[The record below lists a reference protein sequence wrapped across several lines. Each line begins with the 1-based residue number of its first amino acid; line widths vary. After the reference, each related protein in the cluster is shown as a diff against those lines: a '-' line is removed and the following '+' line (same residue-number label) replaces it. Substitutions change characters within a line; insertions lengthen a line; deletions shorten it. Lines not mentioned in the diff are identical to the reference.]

1 MTLHTDPNHLA
12 PLAPPPLDLDPVNL
26 EIQWRRLITVMDE
39 TDKTV
44 VRTAFSTIVGESGD
58 FACVLTDDR
67 GWGLAQSTFST
78 TLFTVT
84 TPRTI
89 RFILQHSPIESLVE
103 GDVLVCNDPWHGAG
117 HLPDTCIATPVFH
130 QGKVVGFVSTVAHL
144 PDIGGHGGYFNA
156 REVYEEGLQIPPM
169 KLYKAGKPNDLLF
182 EVIAKNVRT
191 PDLVIGDIRGIV
203 SAETVG
209 KRRLTELLEDYH
221 LSDLRTLADNI
232 HWRSEQAMRDAIR
245 EIPAGT
251 YRYAMDADGY
261 EKPLHIEVQVVVE
274 DGQLRIDLTGSSP
287 QVDYGAIN
295 CTMNATS
302 GDVLIAMKSTLVPHV
317 PNNEGQFRPITVTA
331 PEGCIFNCKYP
342 AAVQARSVAVVH
354 LHDAIYGALAQAKPD
369 LVHGGAGT
377 FWSIK
382 VLGVDANGLSYN
394 SSLIPDGGLG
404 ASAHKDGLH
413 TIRFPGNGSMA
424 PTEFVENKAPILV
437 EEKGFWTDS
446 AGPGRFRGG
455 LGQTMTFTTQSPSTV
470 TVTLRP
476 NNVRHAPPGMADG
489 CDGVRGEYSLNDGEM
504 PLRPLRLTRGERVA
518 LKLPGGGGYGDP
530 FTRDPAHVARDVQLG
545 FVSLEAARR
554 DYGVA
559 LDAHTLAVDPA
570 ATDQLRRG
578 RKAR

>member
-1 MTLHTDPNHLA
+1 MPEKPDPNYLEPISA
-12 PLAPPPLDLDPVNL
+12 PEVEIDPVNL

-58 FACVLTDDR
+58 FACVLCDDR

-84 TPRTI
+84 TPRTV
-89 RFILQHSPIESLVE
+89 RFMLQHIPIETLVE

-130 QGKVVGFVSTVAHL
+130 KGRIIGFICTVAHL
-144 PDIGGHGGYFNA
+144 PDIGGYGGYFNA
-156 REVYEEGLQIPPM
+156 REVFEEGLQIPPM
-169 KLYKAGKPNDLLF
+169 RLYKAGEPNHLLF
-182 EVIAKNVRT
+182 EIIAKNVRT

-203 SAETVG
+203 AAETVG
-209 KRRLTELLEDYH
+209 KRRLAELLDDYQ

-232 HWRSEQAMRDAIR
+232 HWRSELAMREAIR
-245 EIPAGT
+245 AIPFGE
-251 YRYAMDADGY
+251 YRYVMDADGY
-261 EKPLHIEVQVVVE
+261 DKPVHIEVRVVVE
-274 DGQLRIDLTGSSP
+274 DGTMVIDLAGSSP
-287 QVDYGAIN
+287 QVEVGAIN

-354 LHDAIYGALAQAKPD
+354 LHDAIYGALAQAKQD

-377 FWSIK
+377 FWSVK
-382 VLGVDANGLSYN
+382 LLGVDANGLSYN

-404 ASAHKDGLH
+404 ASARKDGMN

-424 PTEFVENKAPILV
+424 PTEFVENKAPVLV
-437 EEKGFWTDS
+437 EEKEFWTDS
-446 AGPGRFRGG
+446 AGPGCFRGG
-455 LGQTMTFTTQSPSTV
+455 LGQKMTITAQSETSV

-476 NNVRHAPPGMADG
+476 NNVRFAPPGMAG
-489 CDGVRGEYSLNDGEM
+489 GRDGVLGEYSLNGGEM
-504 PLRPLRLTRGERVA
+504 PLRPLALKRGERVA

-530 FTRDPAHVARDVQLG
+530 YTRDPACVAHDVRQG
-545 FVSLEAARR
+545 YVSLEAAMR
-554 DYGVA
+554 DYRVVLHANTLEVDEVA
-559 LDAHTLAVDPA
+559 TA
-570 ATDQLRRG
+570 QLRQAG
-578 RKAR
+578 RAT